1 MLKKKFRLKKNN
13 EFQAVYQCKN
23 SVAIGAVVLY
33 IRNTHRENRLRVG
46 FSVSKGVGNAVVRN
60 RGKRMMREAVR
71 GYLAKMRK
79 GREYVFVGRKSLA
92 AADFHQVEQD
102 VLRALER
109 KNSLNS
115 PTEER
120 QRH

>member
-1 MLKKKFRLKKNN
+1 MLNRKFRLKKNN
-13 EFQAVYQCKN
+13 EFRAVYECKN

-79 GREYVFVGRKSLA
+79 GRDYVFIGRKSLA
-92 AADFHQVEQD
+92 VSDFHQVQHD

-109 KNSLNS
+109 KNSLNN
-115 PTEER
+115 PAKEE
-120 QRH
+120 